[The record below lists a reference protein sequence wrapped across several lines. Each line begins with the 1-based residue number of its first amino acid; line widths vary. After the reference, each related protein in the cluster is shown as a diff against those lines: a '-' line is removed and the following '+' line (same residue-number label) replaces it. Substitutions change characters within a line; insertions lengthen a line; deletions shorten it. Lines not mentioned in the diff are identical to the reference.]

1 MLPQYPCLRVKICS
15 LFLLVAVALSAQAQA
30 PKPESFSSAD
40 FHKWVGNLHGRVG
53 KLYKTPERA
62 TAEKELLEAQTVLLQ
77 RLRDEKWTKDESI
90 TDFVITWTV
99 YETPDLD
106 KIRTIEFLHTIKC
119 IDQILPFLEDRK
131 DLQAYLYAEK
141 GYLLSMGSKSNKPE
155 ALIAFQKSVEISIPL
170 TQTSELRRFA
180 RSVRLAN
187 LLVASGSKDK
197 AEDLFLQVLGFPWYQ
212 VDDPSIVIQLKQ
224 VYISAGYGI
233 IELRR
238 GNLKKLKS
246 LYFVPST
253 HYALQPLLDEAI
265 KEAQQAEAKS
275 KKP

>member
-1 MLPQYPCLRVKICS
+1 
-15 LFLLVAVALSAQAQA
+15 
-30 PKPESFSSAD
+30 
-40 FHKWVGNLHGRVG
+40 
-53 KLYKTPERA
+53 
-62 TAEKELLEAQTVLLQ
+62 
-77 RLRDEKWTKDESI
+77 
-90 TDFVITWTV
+90 
-99 YETPDLD
+99 
-106 KIRTIEFLHTIKC
+106 
-119 IDQILPFLEDRK
+119 
-131 DLQAYLYAEK
+131 
-141 GYLLSMGSKSNKPE
+141 
-155 ALIAFQKSVEISIPL
+155 
-170 TQTSELRRFA
+170 
-180 RSVRLAN
+180 
-187 LLVASGSKDK
+187 
-197 AEDLFLQVLGFPWYQ
+197 LQVLGFPWYQ